1 MNYQRN
7 QSGQANQT
15 GQSNWNAD
23 AKTVLFVL
31 NKQRS
36 LD

>member
-23 AKTVLFVL
+23 ANTVLFVL